1 MAARS
6 TMASLIL
13 RIRDLINDPVGVNQ
27 VWQDQQIQD
36 VLDESRVDVINGVM
50 QARATFTGSTIQYLD
65 YFTSAGSW
73 EDGMTIRQYLTVLVT
88 PSVIEPIVG
97 HFTFAA
103 TTLPPCFITGKN
115 YDCYRAAADM
125 LERLAAKWVLSYSI
139 TVDGQS
145 LQRGQS
151 TRSILLLVKEY
162 RRKQRPGII
171 KMVREDLTEK
181 SKQVALSLGPTE
193 IDYF

>member
-13 RIRDLINDPVGVNQ
+13 RIRDLINDPASTSQ

-50 QARATFTGSTIQYLD
+50 TARATFSGSTIQYFD

-73 EDGMTIRQYLTVLVT
+73 EDGMTLRQYLTVLVT
-88 PSVIEPIVG
+88 PSAIEPIVG
-97 HFTFAA
+97 HFTFSASI
-103 TTLPPCFITGKN
+103 LPPVFITGKN
-115 YDCYRAAADM
+115 YDRYRAAADM
-125 LERLAAKWVLSYSI
+125 LERWAAKWVMSYNM
-139 TVDGQS
+139 TVDGQN
-145 LQRGQS
+145 LA
-151 TRSILLLVKEY
+151 RSQVVPALLNLAKQY
-162 RRKQRPGII
+162 RMKQRPGTI
-171 KMVREDLTEK
+171 KMVRDDFGVEKQAALT
-181 SKQVALSLGPTE
+181 LGPHE